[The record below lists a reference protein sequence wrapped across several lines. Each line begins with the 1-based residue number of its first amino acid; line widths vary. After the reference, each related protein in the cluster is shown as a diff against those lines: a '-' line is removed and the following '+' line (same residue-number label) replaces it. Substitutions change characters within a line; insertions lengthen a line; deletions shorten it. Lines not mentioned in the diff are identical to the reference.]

1 MRKKRNFTTLNLSF
15 LDIMSCGFGAV
26 ILIFLIIDHNSE
38 VHAEEV
44 NEDLIS
50 EVSLLE
56 EEILDGREHLVV
68 TRNTIEDID
77 NQIVEANGLAAKIL
91 SEKQALEVK
100 LSTLDK
106 AALDEIDRLNQL
118 KSEIQSLEE
127 ETRRL
132 KAKELEES
140 GTNSREFIG
149 DGDRQYLTGLKLG
162 GERTLIALDNSASML
177 DRSIVNI
184 IRMRN
189 MNDSEKYKSEK
200 WTQAR
205 GIVEWLVSQLPN
217 ESQYQIYTFN
227 LESEAVIS
235 GTKGSWLSVSNS
247 GQLNQ
252 AIDNVNRTLPENGTS
267 LENLF
272 IDIAAMSPRPDNII
286 LITDG
291 LPTQGTKVRSG
302 TVSGRDRERIFNRA
316 VGKLPRNI
324 PVNIILTPLEGDP
337 MAASAYWKLALAT
350 KGAFL
355 APSRDW
361 P

>member
-38 VHAEEV
+38 IIGEEV
-44 NEDLIS
+44 NQDLIS

-56 EEILDGREHLVV
+56 EEILIGREHMVA
-68 TRNTIEDID
+68 TRNTIDEID
-77 NQIVEANGLAAKIL
+77 EQTAEAEGLADKIL
-91 SEKQALEVK
+91 SEKTALEIK

-106 AALDEIDRLNQL
+106 AALAEVEKLNKL
-118 KSEIQSLEE
+118 KAEIQSLEE

-132 KAKELEES
+132 KAKDIEDT
-140 GTNSREFIG
+140 GNDTREFVG

-162 GERTLIALDNSASML
+162 GKRTLIALDTSASML

-189 MNDSEKYKSEK
+189 MKSSDKRKSEK

-205 GIVEWLVSQLPN
+205 GVVEWLVSQLPQQ
-217 ESQYQIYTFN
+217 SKYQIYTFN
-227 LESEAVIS
+227 LQAEAAIS
-235 GTKGSWLSVSNS
+235 GTKGSWLSVANS
-247 GQLNQ
+247 SQMNQ
-252 AIDNVNRTLPENGTS
+252 AVDNVNRMLPENGTS

-272 IDIAAMSPRPDNII
+272 LDIAAMSPRPDNII

-291 LPTQGTKVRSG
+291 LPTQGTKVRGG
-302 TVSGRDRERIFNRA
+302 TVSGKERLKIYTRA
-316 VGKLPRNI
+316 VSKLPKGI
-324 PVNIILTPLEGDP
+324 PVNVILSPLEGDP
-337 MAASAYWKLALAT
+337 MAASAYWKLAVAT

>member
-56 EEILDGREHLVV
+56 EEILEGREHLVV
-68 TRNTIEDID
+68 TRNTIDDID
-77 NQIVEANGLAAKIL
+77 QQIVEADGLAEKII

-106 AALDEIDRLNQL
+106 AALDEIERLNEL
-118 KSEIQSLEE
+118 KSEIQSLEA

-132 KAKELEES
+132 KAQELEES
-140 GTNSREFIG
+140 GTNTREFIG

-162 GERTLIALDNSASML
+162 GKRTLIALDNSASML

-189 MNDSEKYKSEK
+189 MENSEKRKSEK
-200 WTQAR
+200 WTQA
-205 GIVEWLVSQLPN
+205 
-217 ESQYQIYTFN
+217 
-227 LESEAVIS
+227 AV
-235 GTKGSWLSVSNS
+235 T
-247 GQLNQ
+247 
-252 AIDNVNRTLPENGTS
+252 
-267 LENLF
+267 
-272 IDIAAMSPRPDNII
+272 
-286 LITDG
+286 
-291 LPTQGTKVRSG
+291 
-302 TVSGRDRERIFNRA
+302 
-316 VGKLPRNI
+316 
-324 PVNIILTPLEGDP
+324 
-337 MAASAYWKLALAT
+337 
-350 KGAFL
+350 
-355 APSRDW
+355 
-361 P
+361 

>member
-1 MRKKRNFTTLNLSF
+1 
-15 LDIMSCGFGAV
+15 MSCGFGAV

-56 EEILDGREHLVV
+56 EEILEGREHLVV
-68 TRNTIEDID
+68 TRNTIDDID
-77 NQIVEANGLAAKIL
+77 TQIVEANGLAAKIL
-91 SEKQALEVK
+91 SEKEALEVK

-106 AALDEIDRLNQL
+106 AALSEVERLNQL

-132 KAKELEES
+132 KAEALEDT
-140 GTNSREFIG
+140 GNNTREFVG

-162 GERTLIALDNSASML
+162 GRRTLIALDNSASML

-189 MNDSEKYKSEK
+189 MSDGDKRKSEK

-205 GIVEWLVSQLPN
+205 SIVEWLVSQLPK
-217 ESQYQIYTFN
+217 ESEYQIYTFN
-227 LESEAVIS
+227 LQSKAVIS

-252 AIDNVNRTLPENGTS
+252 AIDNVNRILPENGTS

-291 LPTQGTKVRSG
+291 LPTQGTKVRGG
-302 TVSGRDRERIFNRA
+302 TVSGREREKIFNSA
-316 VGKLPRNI
+316 VKKLPNGI
-324 PVNIILTPLEGDP
+324 PVNVILSPLEGDP
-337 MAASAYWKLALAT
+337 VAASAYWRLAVAT